1 MSEPDRDPVRW
12 AEAPERAPPGALEL
26 VRSMERTPPLPPDL
40 SRVVLP
46 RARPPAWRRWVG
58 PSLAAAVIVGG
69 LVLWRFAPREDDVVV
84 TVAPLEEPAAASP
97 APAPSESAGQA
108 APAPSESAGQA
119 AAEVD
124 EEALAAPVGPV
135 ASAGAPAGRRPSR
148 DEPASS
154 AARGW
159 LTVSSVP
166 WARVFLDGRDTGRNT
181 PVVALPL
188 APGSHDLELR
198 SGAGATLRRTIVI
211 RAGETLRVAH
221 RFEERPGAA
230 DDPPAVELAQTGYG
244 TLMIQTIPWA
254 RVFVDGRDTGQSTPV
269 RNLRVPAG
277 RHTIGLRTADGVT
290 HTVQVDVAAD
300 ETTRIVRQLEPP
312 RGIVHE
318 DE

>member
-26 VRSMERTPPLPPDL
+26 VRSIERTPPLPPDL

-69 LVLWRFAPREDDVVV
+69 LVLWRFAPRAEDVVATV
-84 TVAPLEEPAAASP
+84 TQLEEPAAASP
-97 APAPSESAGQA
+97 APASSESAG
-108 APAPSESAGQA
+108 
-119 AAEVD
+119 EVEVV
-124 EEALAAPVGPV
+124 EEALDAPVGPV
-135 ASAGAPAGRRPSR
+135 ASAEPGAGTPPPRR
-148 DEPASS
+148 EEQASS
-154 AARGW
+154 AARGR
-159 LTVSSVP
+159 LTVTSIP

-181 PVVALPL
+181 PVVNLPL
-188 APGSHDLELR
+188 APGTHSLELR
-198 SGAGATLRRTIVI
+198 AGSGATLRETIEI
-211 RAGETLRVAH
+211 REGETLRVAH
-221 RFEERPGAA
+221 RFEPRPVTA
-230 DDPPAVELAQTGYG
+230 DEPPAVELAQTRYG

-269 RNLRVPAG
+269 RSLRVPAG
-277 RHTIGLRTADGVT
+277 RHEIGLRTADGVM

-300 ETTRIVRQLEPP
+300 ETTRIVRQLEPS
-312 RGIVHE
+312 RWVVEE